1 MSGEIDNIDEIL
13 KSYRNRLAAVKLN
26 FHRELYN
33 QIDWEDRLICIKGPK
48 GTGKT
53 TMMLQRIKESFH
65 DTEKALYISLDN
77 LWFASHNVMDVVDY
91 HYTHGGTHLFIDE
104 VHYYENWQTL
114 VKNIYDDYPKLNIV
128 YSGSSM
134 LKLDRTQG
142 DLSRR
147 HVVYNLPGLSFRE
160 YLEFEGVLKTDA
172 VDLTYL
178 LDNHVKIAEDI
189 CSKIEILPVF
199 EKYLQQG
206 YYPFYKEAR
215 NSYGLRLQQVVNQ
228 VIESDYPAIDE
239 VSVST
244 IRKTKK
250 MLMILAEKVP
260 QTPVMVELY
269 KELDTDRN
277 QGLKMLNAL
286 ERGGLLGLL
295 SSEAKSLKG
304 LMRPDKIYL
313 NNTNLMY
320 ALTSKVNIG
329 TVRETFFFN
338 QLSQTHKLTMP
349 KKGDF
354 LIDGEYL
361 FEVGGKNKGFDQI
374 KDIENSFLAVDG
386 IEIGYHNR
394 LPLWMFGLL
403 Y

>member
-13 KSYRNRLAAVKLN
+13 KSYRNRLTAVKLN

-65 DTEKALYISLDN
+65 DSEKALYISLDN

-104 VHYYENWQTL
+104 VHYYENWQTW

-134 LKLDRTQG
+134 LRMDRTQG

-160 YLEFEGVLKTDA
+160 YLEFEGILKTDA

-189 CSKIEILPVF
+189 CSKIDILL
-199 EKYLQQG
+199 YL
-206 YYPFYKEAR
+206 R
-215 NSYGLRLQQVVNQ
+215 N
-228 VIESDYPAIDE
+228 
-239 VSVST
+239 T
-244 IRKTKK
+244 C
-250 MLMILAEKVP
+250 
-260 QTPVMVELY
+260 
-269 KELDTDRN
+269 
-277 QGLKMLNAL
+277 
-286 ERGGLLGLL
+286 
-295 SSEAKSLKG
+295 
-304 LMRPDKIYL
+304 
-313 NNTNLMY
+313 
-320 ALTSKVNIG
+320 SKVIIRFIKK
-329 TVRETFFFN
+329 REIA
-338 QLSQTHKLTMP
+338 M
-349 KKGDF
+349 
-354 LIDGEYL
+354 
-361 FEVGGKNKGFDQI
+361 
-374 KDIENSFLAVDG
+374 A
-386 IEIGYHNR
+386 
-394 LPLWMFGLL
+394 
-403 Y
+403 

>member
-1 MSGEIDNIDEIL
+1 MANEIENLEEIQR
-13 KSYRNRLAAVKLN
+13 SYHNKLAAVKLD
-26 FHRELYN
+26 FHRDLYYK
-33 QIDWEDRLICIKGPK
+33 IDWDDRLICIKGPK

-53 TMMLQRIKESFH
+53 TMMFQRIKENFK
-65 DTEKALYISLDN
+65 DTDKALYISLDN
-77 LWFASHNVMDVVDY
+77 LWFASHNIMDLVDY
-91 HYTHGGTHLFIDE
+91 HYSHEGTHIFIDE
-104 VHYYENWQTL
+104 VHYYDNWQTII
-114 VKNIYDDYPKLNIV
+114 KNIYDDYPNLNIV

-134 LKLDRTQG
+134 LRIEKSQG

-160 YLEFEGVLKTDA
+160 YLEFEGIYKTEPISIN
-172 VDLTYL
+172 DLLTR
-178 LDNHVKIAEDI
+178 HVAIAEEI
-189 CSKIEILPVF
+189 CSKFKVLPVF

-215 NSYGLRLQQVVNQ
+215 NSYGLRLQQVINQ
-228 VIESDYPAIDE
+228 VIENDYPAIDD

-260 QTPVMVELY
+260 QTPVMVDLY
-269 KELDTDRN
+269 REIDTDRN

-304 LMRPDKIYL
+304 LTRPDKIYL
-313 NNTNLMY
+313 NNPNLMY
-320 ALTSKVNIG
+320 ALTPNANIG

-338 QLSQTHKLTMP
+338 QLSYNHRIFLP

-354 LIDGEYL
+354 LVDDVYL
-361 FEVGGKNKGFDQI
+361 FEVGGRNKGFEQI
-374 KDIENSFLAVDG
+374 KDIENSFLAIDG
-386 IEIGYHNR
+386 IEIGHYNR
-394 LPLWMFGLL
+394 IPLWMFGMI